1 MKLPDKRRA
10 IRSLLDERSVEDS
23 QAVYYAF
30 YHPDEKTQLI
40 TYPDEGF
47 QAQGYVCMAR
57 TGIDLFRPLVT
68 VRFPSS
74 TSSRQ
79 IDIDLTSE
87 LIRSSIPPGM
97 GVILSTLED
106 YEPMLGALFEIHK
119 EQRLRVFALN
129 RARFE
134 PVINVLVTKA
144 ESYNGL
150 PRYIIRQTGQTA
162 NGESGEI
169 LASAGLNWR
178 SPHYAEL
185 YVHTKSLHRRQGL
198 GLSVV
203 SSMAQHVLELG
214 QTPLYVANASN
225 DASLQFAQS
234 LGFVDTGVRWFL
246 FEGIVRA

>member
-1 MKLPDKRRA
+1 
-10 IRSLLDERSVEDS
+10 
-23 QAVYYAF
+23 
-30 YHPDEKTQLI
+30 
-40 TYPDEGF
+40 
-47 QAQGYVCMAR
+47 MAR
-57 TGIDLFRPLVT
+57 TGIDLFRPLIT

-74 TSSRQ
+74 TYGGQ
-79 IDIDLTSE
+79 IDIDLTAE
-87 LIRSSIPPGM
+87 MIHASIPDGM

-106 YEPMLGALFEIHK
+106 YKPILGALFEIHK
-119 EQRLRVFALN
+119 EQRLKVFALN

-150 PRYIIRQTGQTA
+150 PRYMIRQTGQTA
-162 NGESGEI
+162 NGDSGEI
-169 LASAGLNWR
+169 LASAGINWR

-185 YVHTKSLHRRQGL
+185 YVHTKYSHRRQGL

-214 QTPLYVANASN
+214 QIPLYVANASN
-225 DASLQFAQS
+225 DASLQLARS
-234 LGFVDTGVRWFL
+234 LGFVDTGARWFL